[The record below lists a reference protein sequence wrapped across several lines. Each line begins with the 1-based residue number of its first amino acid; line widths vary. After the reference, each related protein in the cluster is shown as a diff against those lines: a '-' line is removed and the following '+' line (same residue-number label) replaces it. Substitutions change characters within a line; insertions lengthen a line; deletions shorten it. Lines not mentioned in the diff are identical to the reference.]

1 MGLFE
6 KRKSPRIIVDFV
18 SVEIHPH
25 GFAGGDADPREICPV
40 KNISETGMLFESE
53 KPFDPGTILR
63 LTFAVPDSPIVIRT
77 DSIVIHA
84 QKRKVFEIG
93 VQYKD
98 LAIAEQKLLHHFI
111 NKALAKAATPP
122 QSA

>member
-1 MGLFE
+1 ME

-18 SVEIHPH
+18 SVEIHGHP
-25 GFAGGDADPREICPV
+25 FADSDAEPREICPV

-53 KPFDPGTILR
+53 IPFDSGTILR

-77 DSIVIHA
+77 DSIVIHS
-84 QKRKVFEIG
+84 QKRKGFEVG

-98 LAIAEQKLLHHFI
+98 LAIAEQKLLRHFI
-111 NKALAKAATPP
+111 NKALIKNSLPP
-122 QSA
+122 QAS